1 MLIAT
6 GGKKFEK
13 PSPGIWLGRTID
25 VVELGSVPSKGGF
38 PAQVR
43 TRIVWVVAPV
53 PGQGLSV
60 VDSEGRQF
68 RHMEQPPSKMTPP
81 TKYQASRM
89 YKLAEQVF
97 GGADKIPTPFD
108 DEFFMDRV
116 NQLVLV
122 TNGPMGEFRTI
133 AAMMPVPPAMMSLV
147 PAVPTGYV
155 REKDRPKQSGQ
166 QGQPTQVSS
175 PALSGVTSNVNQA
188 QVEIADEDIPF

>member
-1 MLIAT
+1 MLIPA

-13 PSPGIWLGRTID
+13 PSAGIWLGRVID
-25 VVELGSVPSKGGF
+25 VEELGLVQSKGNF
-38 PAQVR
+38 AAQVR

-53 PGQGLSV
+53 PGQGLSN
-60 VDSEGRQF
+60 VDSEGRAF

-97 GGADKIPTPFD
+97 GGADKIPVPFD

-122 TNGPMGEFRTI
+122 TNGPMGEFRSI
-133 AAMMPVPPAMMSLV
+133 AAMMPVPAAMIGLV
-147 PAVPTGYV
+147 PAVPTGFV
-155 REKDRPKQSGQ
+155 RAKDRPKQQGQ
-166 QGQPTQVSS
+166 QGQQNPVTPSTAAANVQSA
-175 PALSGVTSNVNQA
+175 PAQ
-188 QVEIADEDIPF
+188 EIQDEDIPF